1 MSRSVRRVAGETSNS
16 TTPPS
21 GERAGGS
28 TEGLA
33 LPVAGGDARSPVA
46 EGDAGSMGVGIAA
59 TVTGAGG
66 CKVASDFSRAEN
78 VPQPLSTT
86 ARAIDSS
93 NAEVMPPKPL
103 SEPGNGRALPE
114 TLAPSRRA
122 TGTI

>member
-1 MSRSVRRVAGETSNS
+1 MSRSVSRVAGETSNS

-21 GERAGGS
+21 GERAGSS

-46 EGDAGSMGVGIAA
+46 EGDVRFPVAEGDVRFPVAEGDVRFPVAEGDVRFIGVGIAA

-66 CKVASDFSRAEN
+66 CRLASDFSSAEN

-86 ARAIDSS
+86 A
-93 NAEVMPPKPL
+93 
-103 SEPGNGRALPE
+103 
-114 TLAPSRRA
+114 
-122 TGTI
+122 

>member
-28 TEGLA
+28 TEGPA
-33 LPVAGGDARSPVA
+33 LPVAGGDVRSPVA
-46 EGDAGSMGVGIAA
+46 EGDARFPVAEGDVRFIGVGIAA

-66 CKVASDFSRAEN
+66 CRLASDFSSAEN

-93 NAEVMPPKPL
+93 NAEVMPP
-103 SEPGNGRALPE
+103 
-114 TLAPSRRA
+114 
-122 TGTI
+122 